1 MACLLAHGARV
12 DVPGCRSPLA
22 RAAAIGSVVKATFL
36 LEHGAAVD
44 GAAQTTAKEKERGE
58 TAVAVP
64 VTAMQVEASPLHV
77 AAARGHAAVVRLL
90 LEHGADVNLRD
101 SQGRRAV
108 EVVPPSRGDIVRML
122 VDEEE
127 RRHQSRFLFKRA
139 IKPEEEAVVGAI
151 AGENVVCE
159 SFDFDGD
166 DNDDDD
172 DDDDDDEDDE
182 DDEDDTDA
190 LNNCLV
196 KRR

>member
-22 RAAAIGSVVKATFL
+22 RAAAVGSVVKATFW

-44 GAAQTTAKEKERGE
+44 GATQAPADERGD
-58 TAVAVP
+58 TAVV

-139 IKPEEEAVVGAI
+139 IKPEEEEAAVGAI
-151 AGENVVCE
+151 AGEYVVCE